1 MRAFRALVSILPLIA
16 LAPAARAAGA
26 DSAGPPG
33 GDSTAPSS
41 DAATS
46 PPDVPAAPSDETATP
61 ATPAGQAGEAHPE
74 PAGPEIP
81 TPTLRAPS
89 AHGQPGDAE
98 ADQAAAEVRSARDT
112 LGRHFAL
119 GAMAGLFVPFGSFQS
134 GASQSTLLDPGLVI
148 GVDAGYGISRTV
160 VLGAYGDF
168 ALPQATDACRDCKVT
183 SIAVG
188 PMIRYHLVQ
197 GLRFDPWLSAGAGFR
212 RTSTKTET
220 FTGIDIARFEL
231 GGDWYP
237 APSFGFGP
245 FMELGFGEYT
255 GSNTTIQTHALNAEF
270 SLGLR
275 VVFDAPGR

>member
-1 MRAFRALVSILPLIA
+1 MRASWALISLLPLLT
-16 LAPAARAAGA
+16 LAPAAGAAGA

-41 DAATS
+41 DTATS
-46 PPDVPAAPSDETATP
+46 PPDVPAAPSDETA
-61 ATPAGQAGEAHPE
+61 A
-74 PAGPEIP
+74 PAGPAEEAHAPPPAPEIP
-81 TPTLRAPS
+81 APTLRA
-89 AHGQPGDAE
+89 QPARTGAGDAE
-98 ADQAAAEVRSARDT
+98 ADQAAAEVKPARDS

-119 GAMAGLFVPFGSFQS
+119 GAMAGVFVPFGSFQS
-134 GASQSTLLDPGLVI
+134 GASQSSLLDPGLVV

-197 GLRFDPWLSAGAGFR
+197 GLRFDPWLSVGAGFR

-255 GSNTTIQTHALNAEF
+255 GSSVAIQTHAVNAEF

-275 VVFDAPGR
+275 IVFDAPGK

>member
-1 MRAFRALVSILPLIA
+1 MRASRALVSLLPLIA

-46 PPDVPAAPSDETATP
+46 PPDVPAAPSDESATP
-61 ATPAGQAGEAHPE
+61 AAPAGQAGDAHAE
-74 PAGPEIP
+74 PRAPEIP
-81 TPTLRAPS
+81 TPTLRA
-89 AHGQPGDAE
+89 QPTLARTGDAE
-98 ADQAAAEVRSARDT
+98 ADQAAEVKPARDT

-119 GAMAGLFVPFGSFQS
+119 GAMAGVFVPFGSFQS
-134 GASQSTLLDPGLVI
+134 GASQSSLLDPGLVI

-168 ALPQATDACRDCKVT
+168 ALPQATDACRECKVT

-197 GLRFDPWLSAGAGFR
+197 GLRFDPWLSVGAGFR
-212 RTSTKTET
+212 RTSTKTVT

-255 GSNTTIQTHALNAEF
+255 GSSAAIQTHAVNAEF
-270 SLGLR
+270 SVGLR
-275 VVFDAPGR
+275 IVFDAPGK